1 MAVFISLSP
10 LPSRRAGYAELQI
23 EGWSGDA
30 VEVELSIRRNSS
42 PAHLDAQGTWGG
54 EQQWLR
60 FGHGQ
65 ARDGRL
71 VIEIGPSIVDA
82 MLEAKRNSQFLI
94 ETRKPDGSVARYPV
108 RPVPND
114 VTPSTAAGEAPA
126 QAEVVNVAAA
136 PQPTPSELAVL
147 PPAVE
152 PAEPAGQP
160 ESAPPEARK
169 SKPVLA
175 IVAAVLVL
183 LIAAGLAAWFF
194 LKKGDAPEP
203 APKADIPAAAPAAS
217 AAACSKDSMGTA
229 AEMVFVQDCV
239 RDVKDS
245 AAMLSIIQAARDAGK
260 CSIAQRLYANRAQAG
275 DAQIA
280 LAYAQE
286 YDPATYK
293 DNACFKADAATATYW
308 YQAVLEKD
316 KGNAVAQA
324 RLKELP
330 K

>member
-1 MAVFISLSP
+1 MAVFISLNP

-23 EGWSGDA
+23 EGWNGDA
-30 VEVELSIRRNSS
+30 VEVELSVRRNSS

-65 ARDGRL
+65 TRDGRL
-71 VIEIGPSIVDA
+71 VIQIGPSIVDA

-94 ETRKPDGSVARYPV
+94 EARKPDGGVARYPV
-108 RPVPND
+108 RPIPND

-126 QAEVVNVAAA
+126 QAEVVNVA
-136 PQPTPSELAVL
+136 PTPPT
-147 PPAVE
+147 PPAPPTVSEPSPPVSE
-152 PAEPAGQP
+152 PAEPVKPVVPQ
-160 ESAPPEARK
+160 ARK
-169 SKPVLA
+169 SKPVRA
-175 IVAAVLVL
+175 IVAVL
-183 LIAAGLAAWFF
+183 LALLVAGGLAAWFL
-194 LKKGDAPEP
+194 LKKGDAPEA
-203 APKADIPAAAPAAS
+203 APKAEAPAAAPV
-217 AAACSKDSMGTA
+217 AAACSKDSLGTA
-229 AEMVFVQDCV
+229 SEMAFVQDCV
-239 RDVKDS
+239 RDIKDP
-245 AAMLSIIQAARDAGK
+245 AAMLSVIQAARDAGK

-286 YDPATYK
+286 YDPATYRE
-293 DNACFKADAATATYW
+293 NACFKADAATAAYW

-316 KGNAVAQA
+316 KDNAQAQA